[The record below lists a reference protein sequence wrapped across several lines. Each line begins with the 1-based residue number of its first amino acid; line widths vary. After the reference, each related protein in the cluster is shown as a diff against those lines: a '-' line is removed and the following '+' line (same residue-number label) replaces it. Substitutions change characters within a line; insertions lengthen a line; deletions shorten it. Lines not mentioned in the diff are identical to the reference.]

1 MGWLSAFAIFF
12 IIWWTTLF
20 AVLPFGVRSQAEDND
35 ITMGTE
41 AGAPSNPR
49 IGFKLLMTTGISFL
63 VFGVFYWITVVN
75 GWGVNDIPRVVP
87 DFSDS

>member
-20 AVLPFGVRSQAEDND
+20 AVLPIGVRSQAEDSD
-35 ITMGTE
+35 VVLGTE
-41 AGAPSNPR
+41 AGAPSNPNLR
-49 IGFKLLMTTGISFL
+49 FKVLLTTLISL
-63 VFGVFYWITVVN
+63 VVFGIFYWLTVIN
-75 GWGVNDIPRVVP
+75 GWGVNDIPRIVP